1 MERFSRFTKDGWALY
16 CQKRRF
22 FRKRILEKT
31 DGKCFYCEK
40 DLQISEMTIDHL
52 IPKSKGGPSTIDNFV
67 PSCDKCNKL
76 KGDLDPHIFMEVKN
90 MEKHT
95 LKAGTIVK
103 VKGIPY
109 QLCADARVY
118 GENPVYN
125 YPEDSK
131 EPQPPHAHGMI
142 AKHVTPG

>member
-1 MERFSRFTKDGWALY
+1 
-16 CQKRRF
+16 
-22 FRKRILEKT
+22 
-31 DGKCFYCEK
+31 
-40 DLQISEMTIDHL
+40 MTIDHL

-131 EPQPPHAHGMI
+131 SEPLKDLADNQVDMPAEFSKVVDGTLFDL
-142 AKHVTPG
+142 V